1 MAAVAD
7 TRHVVNSADSCLNV
21 GSILPHCGWARG
33 RNCSDLRGSAD
44 YSAYCGGA
52 TEHGISTANRF
63 RPLKRE
69 QLHVG
74 VPAAL
79 PDTAVV
85 VAYLGV
91 VGPLCRLKTVD
102 SGILFVTSFR
112 RVVSA
117 GCYTQRSQGAFD
129 CLVAEPCFLQHGPTG
144 IVVPADR
151 WSGRWGVKP
160 QSKWDSTQRY
170 PGWHPRSIGVPAMV
184 AVLTPD
190 RVKTSG
196 PSLPDQSGSTTWA
209 GGLRGWM

>member
-1 MAAVAD
+1 MV
-7 TRHVVNSADSCLNV
+7 
-21 GSILPHCGWARG
+21 
-33 RNCSDLRGSAD
+33 
-44 YSAYCGGA
+44 
-52 TEHGISTANRF
+52 
-63 RPLKRE
+63 RPSGYE
-69 QLHVG
+69 SSSG
-74 VPAAL
+74 PTVPAAW
-79 PDTAVV
+79 AVYFLTSLALV
-85 VAYLGV
+85 GEGSVLQQHLMVAGLAGSFEDLERLVQVPVPFCVWLAWRFISRGFGMAFGLLG
-91 VGPLCRLKTVD
+91 RLET
-102 SGILFVTSFR
+102 SGSGLLFATSFG

-117 GCYTQRSQGAFD
+117 WRDSQRRQGAFD
-129 CLVAEPCFLQHGPTG
+129 GLVAEPCFLQHGPTG